1 MGQMFCWIFVV
12 NGIDIKQLD
21 LKPFKI
27 LEFLFA
33 NPFKKCIFKH
43 LISNKCI
50 IMSFIKENEYH
61 MKKEKIL

>member
-1 MGQMFCWIFVV
+1 V